1 MRYPVARFSDVF
13 YTECGS
19 TGHLTYFHLGHGG
32 FDRMEN
38 TPHKIS
44 VRIGGMS
51 YNLVSSEAESYTR
64 QVAARADEM
73 IRRVASSNPQL
84 SQHMATVL
92 ALTNAVDETMRL
104 SRHQTLAEQQRDTA
118 EMKTTELRTELARE
132 REVNW
137 ELKKELLHLR
147 TLLKNQPIVTT
158 DAIDTVPADEPPQP
172 KAVPEK
178 PKTNT
183 REPNTAKA
191 FGDFR
196 QTGLDEYLE
205 MHNQSNSYIVVTP
218 FDDEP

>member
-1 MRYPVARFSDVF
+1 
-13 YTECGS
+13 
-19 TGHLTYFHLGHGG
+19 
-32 FDRMEN
+32 MEN

-51 YNLVSSEAESYTR
+51 YNLVSSESESYTR

-84 SQHMATVL
+84 TQHMATVL

-104 SRHQTLAEQQRDTA
+104 SRQQTMAEQQRDTA

-147 TLLKNQPIVTT
+147 TILKGQATAKPSEDLKASAPLNEPAAEAPVETVQESPASHEAAEIVSS
-158 DAIDTVPADEPPQP
+158 DEPPQP
-172 KAVPEK
+172 EAILEK
-178 PKTNT
+178 PKTKM
-183 REPNTAKA
+183 REPDSVKS
-191 FGDFR
+191 FGEFR
-196 QTGLDEYLE
+196 QTGLDEYLA
-205 MHNQSNSYIVVTP
+205 MHSQSESYIVVTP
-218 FDDEP
+218 YDDEP

>member
-1 MRYPVARFSDVF
+1 
-13 YTECGS
+13 
-19 TGHLTYFHLGHGG
+19 
-32 FDRMEN
+32 MEN

-51 YNLVSSEAESYTR
+51 YNLVSSESESYTR

-118 EMKTTELRTELARE
+118 ELKTTELRTELARE

-147 TLLKNQPIVTT
+147 TLLKNQATETVEAI
-158 DAIDTVPADEPPQP
+158 DAIPPEEPPQP
-172 KAVPEK
+172 KAVVDK
-178 PKTNT
+178 PKTHT
-183 REPNTAKA
+183 REPSAAKA
-191 FGDFR
+191 FGEFR